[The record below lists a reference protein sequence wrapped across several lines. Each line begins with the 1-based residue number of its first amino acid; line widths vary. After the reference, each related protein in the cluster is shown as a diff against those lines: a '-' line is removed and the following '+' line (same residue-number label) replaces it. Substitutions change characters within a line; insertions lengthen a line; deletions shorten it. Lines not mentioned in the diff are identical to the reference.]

1 MVAAKIAGSAEG
13 GHVTCLNSL
22 CVSGEVHSQP
32 R

>member
-13 GHVTCLNSL
+13 GHVTCVNSP
-22 CVSGEVHSQP
+22 CVSDAIHSQP